1 MGQDSQDET
10 VKVRAYESDRQRINS
25 LKRGNES
32 QQDVIRKVLDACRLG
47 EDQDQ
52 LGPETVDADM
62 PSDLREQLDRIE
74 SAASTA
80 EERTGQIQGTLE
92 GMGARR

>member
-1 MGQDSQDET
+1 MSDDET
-10 VKVRAYESDRQRINS
+10 VKVRAYEADRQRINS

-47 EDQDQ
+47 EDEDQ
-52 LGPETVDADM
+52 LGPETVDADI
-62 PSDLREQLDRIE
+62 PSELKEQLDRIE

-80 EERTGQIQGTLE
+80 EERTGQIQGTLDE
-92 GMGARR
+92 LGGR